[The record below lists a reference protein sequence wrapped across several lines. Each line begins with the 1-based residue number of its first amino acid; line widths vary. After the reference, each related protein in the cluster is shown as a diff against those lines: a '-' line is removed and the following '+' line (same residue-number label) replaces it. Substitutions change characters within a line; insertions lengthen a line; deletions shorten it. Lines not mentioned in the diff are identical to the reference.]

1 MNGLEIALIILV
13 LIWTVIFVIIA
24 IAILL
29 IIFAIK
35 RAMDK
40 ANKILDETEA
50 IANKVDLPSKVVIAS
65 ILAFMAK
72 TSASTIKDVI
82 SNLFLKG
89 KKK

>member
-24 IAILL
+24 VAILL
-29 IIFAIK
+29 IIFSIK

-72 TSASTIKDVI
+72 TSASTIRDVI